1 MPPSLI
7 TLIFRT
13 PLRSRSDTF
22 IVMTDDATKAA
33 IEKSLCE
40 ALRFPG
46 GVDGVKSDASALL
59 AAAAGKDEAGLL
71 ALDELKALSPFKYT
85 YISGA
90 GLVALMLDA
99 KIDPKV
105 AVDKWSDE
113 LDLNCK
119 GALGR
124 DYEYFETSI
133 TKVEQMKEML
143 VVMKN
148 ASDKRQASDKAS
160 KEAREK
166 ETKEQAEAIAAES
179 KRVDEVKAKAEDEAA
194 SSA

>member
-1 MPPSLI
+1 MGLMQQADLDPS
-7 TLIFRT
+7 
-13 PLRSRSDTF
+13 
-22 IVMTDDATKAA
+22 
-33 IEKSLCE
+33 
-40 ALRFPG
+40 
-46 GVDGVKSDASALL
+46 ASI
-59 AAAAGKDEAGLL
+59 
-71 ALDELKALSPFKYT
+71 P
-85 YISGA
+85 
-90 GLVALMLDA
+90 
-99 KIDPKV
+99 
-105 AVDKWSDE
+105 KWSDA